1 MSTKN
6 KLIIL
11 GDSFCA
17 ENAMSADIN
26 ELQNYFWVNDLKKK
40 FETTHE
46 LILDSKPS
54 RDIQTIIDN
63 WIKLI
68 KYINKDDILIIGVPF
83 FLRIR
88 VPLANKDFEI
98 KNYDEFSIINRFVTH
113 HSWYKTDSQK
123 LYIGGEVIEKKDLD
137 SHVKF
142 LEALYFNNEGVEQNY
157 NEVMK
162 SLYDLTNCRKYFF
175 SWDNMKNRLEEIE
188 YKDDLTK
195 KLGWSTQHDLWV
207 DSNGK
212 FGRKDDL
219 HWDYRFQKKFANYII
234 EKFQ

>member
-1 MSTKN
+1 M
-6 KLIIL
+6 
-11 GDSFCA
+11 DSF
-17 ENAMSADIN
+17 
-26 ELQNYFWVNDLKKK
+26 
-40 FETTHE
+40 
-46 LILDSKPS
+46 PS
-54 RDIQTIIDN
+54 RDIQKIIDN

-68 KYINKDDILIIGVPF
+68 KHIDKHDILIICVPF

-88 VPLANKDFEI
+88 VPLANKDFDI
-98 KNYDEFSIINRFVTH
+98 RNYDEFSIVNRFITH
-113 HSWYKTDSQK
+113 HSWYIHDSQK
-123 LYIGGEVIEKKDLD
+123 LYIGGEIVEKKDLD

-157 NEVMK
+157 NEVIK

-175 SWDNMKNRLEEIE
+175 SWDNMKNRLKEIE

-195 KLGWSTQHDLWV
+195 KIGWSTQHDLWV

-212 FGRKDDL
+212 FGKKDDL

-234 EKFQ
+234 EKFK